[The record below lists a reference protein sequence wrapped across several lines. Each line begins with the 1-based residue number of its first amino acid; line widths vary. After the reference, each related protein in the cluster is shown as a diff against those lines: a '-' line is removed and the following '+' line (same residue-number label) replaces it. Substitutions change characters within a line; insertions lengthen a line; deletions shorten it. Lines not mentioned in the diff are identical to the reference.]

1 MSICIS
7 TCFVKSAIL
16 SKTVPTLA
24 RPPLRSMMVAVRR
37 SEVTRA
43 LPQRSSEIR
52 RKDRVSRNPV
62 PPTFRW
68 TSSPN
73 QLLQRSPILIKVF
86 LIIWWKNVERMG
98 SAQNVDRQVISGGN
112 VPHLVPWFTQ
122 PEAGISGRLMRQD
135 IHRVHLVK

>member
-7 TCFVKSAIL
+7 TCSVKSAIL
-16 SKTVPTLA
+16 SKTVPILA
-24 RPPLRSMMVAVRR
+24 KPQPRIMLVAVRR

-43 LPQRSSEIR
+43 LPQRSHEIR

-62 PPTFRW
+62 PPTFRR

-86 LIIWWKNVERMG
+86 LITWWKNVARMG
-98 SAQNVDRQVISGGN
+98 SAQNADRRVISGGN
-112 VPHLVPWFTQ
+112 VPHLVLWFTQ
-122 PEAGISGRLMRQD
+122 PKAETNGRLIRQD
-135 IHRVHLVK
+135 IRRVHLAK

>member
-1 MSICIS
+1 MSNCIS

-24 RPPLRSMMVAVRR
+24 RPLLRIMVVAIRR

-43 LPQRSSEIR
+43 LPQRSSGIR
-52 RKDRVSRNPV
+52 RKDQVSRNPV
-62 PPTFRW
+62 PPTFRR

-98 SAQNVDRQVISGGN
+98 SAQNVDRLVISGGN
-112 VPHLVPWFTQ
+112 VLHLVPWFTQ
-122 PEAGISGRLMRQD
+122 PKAGTSGQRTRQD
-135 IHRVHLVK
+135 ICRVLLVK